1 MTTKKARAAPT
12 PAEIRKAREA
22 VEPPLTQEAAAKK
35 IYKSRRA
42 WENWEG
48 GVRPMDPAHFELFL
62 IKTGQ
67 LEKL

>member
-1 MTTKKARAAPT
+1 MTTRKAPT
-12 PAEIRKAREA
+12 PAEIRKARA
-22 VEPPLTQEAAAKK
+22 AASPQGLTQEAAAAK
-35 IYKSRRA
+35 IYKTRRA

-48 GVRPMDPAHFELFL
+48 AVCPMDPAFFELFL

>member
-1 MTTKKARAAPT
+1 MTTRKPPT
-12 PAEIRKAREA
+12 PAEIRKARTA
-22 VEPPLTQEAAAKK
+22 AGLTQAAAAER
-35 IYKSRRA
+35 IYKATRA

-48 GVRPMDPAHFELFL
+48 AVCPMDPAFFELFL

>member
-1 MTTKKARAAPT
+1 MTTRKAPA

-22 VEPPLTQEAAAKK
+22 ASLTQEAAAEK

-48 GVRPMDPAHFELFL
+48 GVRPLDPALFELFL